1 MGFFNF
7 LEKQPESETDL
18 KQEAE
23 ENWKDQVKRIF
34 EMRKHISMDPVP
46 ADRPIQDKLDLDEAN
61 LIDEMGREKY
71 NELLEEIKKEFGQ
84 DVKSI

>member
-7 LEKQPESETDL
+7 LERQPKSETEL

-23 ENWKDQVKRIF
+23 ESWKDRVKKIF

-46 ADRPIQDKLDLDEAN
+46 ADRPIQDKIDLEEAN

-71 NELLEEIKKEFGQ
+71 NALLEEVKAEFGQ
-84 DVKSI
+84 DAKSV